1 MNTRPTPESD
11 SSSDSRMEKIGARVR
26 QRSLTG
32 LEASSIGFVLVGYVG
47 AFSLVGYWLDTFFK
61 TSWIVALG
69 VLLGAVIG
77 FREMFRMAQKLGH
90 QSIVEDE
97 QISRQ
102 GLARSVDLGNKPVS
116 RDNVAMADE
125 EPVIERRRIFQVPTP
140 PVASFD
146 KSDTKRSP
154 DAGGSSIDKDDL
166 FEELLHD
173 GEEDGDVEAS
183 QK

>member
-32 LEASSIGFVLVGYVG
+32 LEASSIGFVLVGYIG
-47 AFSLVGYWLDTFFK
+47 AFSLAGYWLDTYFK
-61 TSWIVALG
+61 TSWIVAVG
-69 VLLGAVIG
+69 VLLGAGLG
-77 FREMFRMAQKLGH
+77 FREMFRMAQKLGQ
-90 QSIVEDE
+90 QSVVEDA

-102 GLARSVDLGNKPVS
+102 VLARGVDHGNKPANHDS
-116 RDNVAMADE
+116 IAAGEE
-125 EPVIERRRIFQVPTP
+125 EPVTERRRIFQVPTP
-140 PVASFD
+140 PTASFD
-146 KSDTKRSP
+146 KSDTKQAP

-173 GEEDGDVEAS
+173 GEKDEDVEAS